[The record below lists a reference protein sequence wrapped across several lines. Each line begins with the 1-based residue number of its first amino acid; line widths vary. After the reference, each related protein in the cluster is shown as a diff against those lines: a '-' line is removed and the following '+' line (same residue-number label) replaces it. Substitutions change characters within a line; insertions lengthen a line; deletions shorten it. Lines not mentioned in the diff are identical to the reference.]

1 MHLKGKIMTRRGRR
15 LMPPADLTETEG
27 ASGVTQIQNENFAR
41 RLQQL
46 MVERGLSQ
54 SDLARTIW
62 GETTNADGR
71 TVARNRDRISVYLKG
86 KTVPD
91 PVNLQKL
98 AEALGVDPADLAPDV
113 IGAAVERENPELSMT
128 VVAGHS
134 DKVYLR
140 VNKLLPLQYAVK
152 IVNVVEEADRFAK
165 GLIKPDKSE

>member
-1 MHLKGKIMTRRGRR
+1 
-15 LMPPADLTETEG
+15 
-27 ASGVTQIQNENFAR
+27 
-41 RLQQL
+41 
-46 MVERGLSQ
+46 
-54 SDLARTIW
+54 IW

>member
-1 MHLKGKIMTRRGRR
+1 MTRRGRR

-71 TVARNRDRISVYLKG
+71 TVARNRDR
-86 KTVPD
+86 
-91 PVNLQKL
+91 
-98 AEALGVDPADLAPDV
+98 
-113 IGAAVERENPELSMT
+113 
-128 VVAGHS
+128 
-134 DKVYLR
+134 
-140 VNKLLPLQYAVK
+140 
-152 IVNVVEEADRFAK
+152 
-165 GLIKPDKSE
+165 